1 MTKNQN
7 ETVLKMDREDLE
19 NEKKNELFRNG
30 STCTSKHNVQKRM
43 NLKQIFKE

>member
-19 NEKKNELFRNG
+19 NEKKKMNCSEMVLHA
-30 STCTSKHNVQKRM
+30 SKHSTEV
-43 NLKQIFKE
+43 

>member
-7 ETVLKMDREDLE
+7 ETVLKMDKEDLE

-30 STCTSKHNVQKRM
+30 STCK
-43 NLKQIFKE
+43 

>member
-1 MTKNQN
+1 MTTNQN
-7 ETVLKMDREDLE
+7 ETVLKMDRGDLE

-30 STCTSKHNVQKRM
+30 STHNVQKRM

>member
-30 STCTSKHNVQKRM
+30 STCKLTQCAKTDE
-43 NLKQIFKE
+43 FKTDF